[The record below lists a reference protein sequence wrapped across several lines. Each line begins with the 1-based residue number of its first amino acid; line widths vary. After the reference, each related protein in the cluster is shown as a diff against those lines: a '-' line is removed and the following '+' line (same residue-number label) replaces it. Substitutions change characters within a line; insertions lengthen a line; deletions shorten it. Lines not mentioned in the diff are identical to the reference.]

1 MKNNARKLAE
11 QDESTLVSSGNSFTI
26 IRSLACCKIQMVA
39 HKVSALKRVQE
50 RRGVLAK
57 EELLPSSVWMLL
69 YVVPSSIRVY
79 IRGRL

>member
-39 HKVSALKRVQE
+39 HKVSALKRYFSFNEVT
-50 RRGVLAK
+50 
-57 EELLPSSVWMLL
+57 
-69 YVVPSSIRVY
+69 
-79 IRGRL
+79 